1 MGGRRRATSAI
12 LARFTSG
19 PYYLRAAAAFIDS
32 SMDDRNSLSRL
43 TEREKVCLRQWLQHK
58 SAKEIAADLGI
69 SHHAVEKR
77 LKMARIKLGAASSLE
92 AARML
97 VEAEGYGQ
105 SVPQSP
111 DLVSDALPPHAAF
124 TRVAV
129 VGVTIMIFV
138 GAIMLA
144 LLQPA
149 ALSQAGNNQPV
160 AAEELPITPASA
172 PTPGTEAVLRR
183 LVAGLADGSPDLDK
197 LSPEFAEIV
206 RRDLPMTHPM
216 FNAMGELKSMTFR
229 GRGPMGDDVYDLK
242 FAKGEVIMSAKL
254 DANGRMAGGIMAP
267 PGLREVPAVN
277 PASAPTPGT
286 EAVLRSLVAGLASG
300 SPDYSKLSPQF
311 AEVVR
316 GDLPRTHPM
325 FSSMGELKSVTFRGH
340 GPRGDD
346 VYDLVFAKGQVRMS
360 VALDAGGRMTG
371 GMLQPVTSP

>member
-1 MGGRRRATSAI
+1 
-12 LARFTSG
+12 
-19 PYYLRAAAAFIDS
+19 
-32 SMDDRNSLSRL
+32 
-43 TEREKVCLRQWLQHK
+43 
-58 SAKEIAADLGI
+58 
-69 SHHAVEKR
+69 
-77 LKMARIKLGAASSLE
+77 
-92 AARML
+92 
-97 VEAEGYGQ
+97 
-105 SVPQSP
+105 
-111 DLVSDALPPHAAF
+111 
-124 TRVAV
+124 
-129 VGVTIMIFV
+129 
-138 GAIMLA
+138 
-144 LLQPA
+144 
-149 ALSQAGNNQPV
+149 
-160 AAEELPITPASA
+160 
-172 PTPGTEAVLRR
+172 
-183 LVAGLADGSPDLDK
+183 
-197 LSPEFAEIV
+197 
-206 RRDLPMTHPM
+206 
-216 FNAMGELKSMTFR
+216 
-229 GRGPMGDDVYDLK
+229 MGDDVYDLK